1 MKLKKALTDN
11 VPILGHTGHQIFK
24 LQLLLQL
31 LVDSWAAD
39 FFCTAKMFLHA
50 YSVIVL
56 FMLMNVN
63 LKSKEFQRIHKPCV
77 PLHRDT
83 SGRFKN
89 FERGFQVDKNTQ
101 PNLSWKPKKQ
111 EVITSSF
118 SRFSQTA
125 TSLASSKT
133 PKPTHCPWLKVI
145 LALHTTNR
153 G

>member
-83 SGRFKN
+83 SGRF
-89 FERGFQVDKNTQ
+89 ERGFQVDKNTQ
-101 PNLSWKPKKQ
+101 PNLSWKPKKNRRL
-111 EVITSSF
+111 S
-118 SRFSQTA
+118 
-125 TSLASSKT
+125 
-133 PKPTHCPWLKVI
+133 P
-145 LALHTTNR
+145 ALSVVSHKQQQV
-153 G
+153 